1 MTAIAAGLDSAAA
14 RRDERRPGTRGL
26 VTWLALA
33 AVALT
38 FLVSGIV
45 FTEPAPVDALS
56 VGLIVLLPTIGLV
69 AFNRAL
75 LAYGSLWLVAG
86 ACAVLAATFSLDPK
100 ATLIHVAVTLYLYAA
115 SVVIAGFVAKSPRFH
130 TELIFKAW
138 TVAAIVACSAAI
150 IGYFGLLPGAFD
162 LFTLYGRAAGTF
174 KDPNVFGPFC
184 VVPLVY
190 MLSIALQSRLRG
202 MLIPL
207 AIAAFLMLGVFLSF
221 SRGAWLNLVVALAV
235 YGYLAL
241 ATSRKSIVRLKIV
254 GLLAAG
260 CIIAVGVVLA
270 AMSSDNV
277 AELLAQRAT
286 FDQSYDTGAEGRF
299 GGQQKAIELVAENP
313 LGIGA
318 QEFSTRHHAEEVHNV
333 YLTVLLSAGWL
344 GGGIYLVLVVLTL
357 VLGFRY
363 LLRASAADTRLLFLV
378 AYATFAATA
387 LEGVI
392 IDSDHWRHFYVLM
405 AIIWG
410 FVTATSANE
419 PAANRRA
426 PRLIGPSP
434 RAAVSHRRPSI
445 IGPAPHPA

>member
-1 MTAIAAGLDSAAA
+1 M
-14 RRDERRPGTRGL
+14 RDERRPDTRGL

-38 FLVSGIV
+38 FVSSGIV
-45 FTEPAPVDALS
+45 FSEPAPVDALS

-86 ACAVLAATFSLDPK
+86 ACAVLASTFSLDPK

-115 SVVIAGFVAKSPRFH
+115 SVVIAAFVAKSPRFH

-138 TVAAIVACSAAI
+138 TVAAVVACSAAI

-162 LFTLYGRAAGTF
+162 VFTLYGRAAGTF
-174 KDPNVFGPFC
+174 KDPNVFAPFC
-184 VVPLVY
+184 VVPLIY
-190 MLSIALQSRLRG
+190 MLSVALQNRLRG
-202 MLIPL
+202 MILPL
-207 AIAAFLMLGVFLSF
+207 AVAAFLMLGVFLSF
-221 SRGAWLNLVVALAV
+221 SRGAWLNLVVALAI

-241 ATSRKSIVRLKIV
+241 ATSRKSIVRLKII

-260 CIIAVGVVLA
+260 CIIAVGVVVA
-270 AMSSDNV
+270 AMSSDKV
-277 AELLAQRAT
+277 ADLVAQRAT
-286 FDQSYDTGAEGRF
+286 LEQSYDTGAEGRF
-299 GGQQKAIELVAENP
+299 GGQQKALELVTEHP

-318 QEFSTRHHAEEVHNV
+318 QEFSSRHHAEEVHNV

-344 GGGIYLVLVVLTL
+344 GGGIYLILVILTL

-363 LLRASAADTRLLFLV
+363 LLKASSAETRLLFLV

-387 LEGVI
+387 LEGAI

-410 FVTATSANE
+410 FATASPVNA
-419 PAANRRA
+419 PLGRRA
-426 PRLIGPSP
+426 PRLVSARP
-434 RAAVSHRRPSI
+434 RAAGSHRHPSI
-445 IGPAPHPA
+445 VGPAPHPA

>member
-1 MTAIAAGLDSAAA
+1 M
-14 RRDERRPGTRGL
+14 
-26 VTWLALA
+26 
-33 AVALT
+33 
-38 FLVSGIV
+38 

-56 VGLIVLLPTIGLV
+56 IGLIVLLPTIGLV

-86 ACAVLAATFSLDPK
+86 ACALLAATFSLDPK

-115 SVVIAGFVAKSPRFH
+115 SVVIAAFVARSPRFH

-138 TVAAIVACSAAI
+138 TVAAIVAGAAAI

-190 MLSIALQSRLRG
+190 LLSIALQSQLRG
-202 MLIPL
+202 MIIPL

-221 SRGAWLNLVVALAV
+221 SRGAWLNLVVALAI

-260 CIIAVGVVLA
+260 SIIAVGVVLA

-286 FDQSYDTGAEGRF
+286 LDQSYDTGAEGRF
-299 GGQQKAIELVAENP
+299 GGQQKAIELVAEHP
-313 LGIGA
+313 WG
-318 QEFSTRHHAEEVHNV
+318 
-333 YLTVLLSAGWL
+333 SA
-344 GGGIYLVLVVLTL
+344 
-357 VLGFRY
+357 R
-363 LLRASAADTRLLFLV
+363 RSSAAGITPRKC
-378 AYATFAATA
+378 T
-387 LEGVI
+387 
-392 IDSDHWRHFYVLM
+392 
-405 AIIWG
+405 
-410 FVTATSANE
+410 TST
-419 PAANRRA
+419 
-426 PRLIGPSP
+426 
-434 RAAVSHRRPSI
+434 
-445 IGPAPHPA
+445 

>member
-1 MTAIAAGLDSAAA
+1 MTAIAAGSESVAGM
-14 RRDERRPGTRGL
+14 RDERRPGTRSL

-33 AVALT
+33 AVAFT
-38 FLVSGIV
+38 FAASGIV

-56 VGLIVLLPTIGLV
+56 IGLIVLLPTIGLV

-86 ACAVLAATFSLDPK
+86 ACALLAATFSLDPK

-115 SVVIAGFVAKSPRFH
+115 SVVIAAFVARSPRFH

-138 TVAAIVACSAAI
+138 TVAAIVAGAAAI

-190 MLSIALQSRLRG
+190 LLSIALQSQLRG
-202 MLIPL
+202 MIIPL

-221 SRGAWLNLVVALAV
+221 SRGAWLNLVVALAI

-260 CIIAVGVVLA
+260 SIIAVGVVLA

-286 FDQSYDTGAEGRF
+286 LDQSYDTGAEGRF
-299 GGQQKAIELVAENP
+299 GGQQKAIELVAEHP
-313 LGIGA
+313 LGDRRAGVQQPASHRGSAQRLPDRAAQRRMARRRHLPDPRRPDAGA
-318 QEFSTRHHAEEVHNV
+318 RLPLPLEGVRGRHAP
-333 YLTVLLSAGWL
+333 
-344 GGGIYLVLVVLTL
+344 VVPRRLRDICGHGARGPDHRQRPL
-357 VLGFRY
+357 AP
-363 LLRASAADTRLLFLV
+363 LLRADGHRLGLRDRLVGERAAR
-378 AYATFAATA
+378 
-387 LEGVI
+387 
-392 IDSDHWRHFYVLM
+392 
-405 AIIWG
+405 
-410 FVTATSANE
+410 ATSRRHT
-419 PAANRRA
+419 AARR
-426 PRLIGPSP
+426 R
-434 RAAVSHRRPSI
+434 
-445 IGPAPHPA
+445 

>member
-1 MTAIAAGLDSAAA
+1 MSAAPA
-14 RRDERRPGTRGL
+14 RAASSPG
-26 VTWLALA
+26 WHSPPSPSPS
-33 AVALT
+33 
-38 FLVSGIV
+38 LVSGIV

-56 VGLIVLLPTIGLV
+56 IGLIVLLPTIGLV

-115 SVVIAGFVAKSPRFH
+115 SVVIAAFVAKSPRFH

-202 MLIPL
+202 MIIPL

-260 CIIAVGVVLA
+260 CIIAVGVVLVA
-270 AMSSDNV
+270 LSSDNV

-286 FDQSYDTGAEGRF
+286 SRSVVRHGRRRPLWRPAEGHRARRRATRWASARRSSAPATTPR
-299 GGQQKAIELVAENP
+299 KCTT
-313 LGIGA
+313 
-318 QEFSTRHHAEEVHNV
+318 STS
-333 YLTVLLSAGWL
+333 TVLLSAGWL

-363 LLRASAADTRLLFLV
+363 LLQASAADTRLLFLV

-405 AIIWG
+405 AIVWG
-410 FVTATSANE
+410 FVTASSANE
-419 PAANRRA
+419 PAAVGVPHVSSAHRRA
-426 PRLIGPSP
+426 PPLATVAPVLSGRRRIP
-434 RAAVSHRRPSI
+434 REAALQAIIRR
-445 IGPAPHPA
+445 